1 MLLDPKL
8 LCEGVGWEHRP
19 HHCTQGH
26 QNHLPGFVV
35 CAVTVPLYLTVKRN
49 HTTESSHTQPHA
61 YLHYETRFDFK
72 FLACTMKRCFRESV
86 ILLFVSGEH

>member
-8 LCEGVGWEHRP
+8 FCEGVGWEHRP

-35 CAVTVPLYLTVKRN
+35 CEVTVPLYLTVKRN

-61 YLHYETRFDFK
+61 YIHKGPLDSCMSTNKRF
-72 FLACTMKRCFRESV
+72 EQ
-86 ILLFVSGEH
+86 